1 VGSSKDCLR
10 RLMRK
15 HGQVTAFV
23 AADHCS
29 AECVGI
35 HAALH
40 GTRHD
45 ALEAGRQGFRIIEN
59 LREALIALR
68 QTCNGKWPIQ
78 QLRHRSPANFRRD
91 QVNAQTM
98 AAQIET
104 RVSETRSRTGD
115 ACEVFTTAQIG
126 NCQRIYF
133 EYP

>member
-1 VGSSKDCLR
+1 MGISKEFLH

-15 HGQVTAFV
+15 HGQVAVFV
-23 AADHCS
+23 KADLCS

-35 HAALH
+35 HAALR
-40 GTRHD
+40 GTRHG
-45 ALEAGRQGFRIIEN
+45 ALEPGPKGFRTVDIIEN

-78 QLRHRSPANFRRD
+78 QLRHRSPAKFRRD

-104 RVSETRSRTGD
+104 RVSETRSRTGG
-115 ACEVFTTAQIG
+115 CL
-126 NCQRIYF
+126 
-133 EYP
+133 